1 MCKFSRLG
9 DVLKKRGGLRSL
21 KNVGERGQRFSG
33 GQIQRIGLARALY
46 KNSKIIILDEA
57 TNSLDKKSEKII
69 YQLLNKLK
77 DDYTFIVVSH
87 DLNNLDICN
96 KILEINQ
103 NKISISRK

>member
-1 MCKFSRLG
+1 MLR
-9 DVLKKRGGLRSL
+9 KRA
-21 KNVGERGQRFSG
+21 KFSG